1 MQYRWQQAEGRRYLL
16 SRQRAGTGH
25 YGFQQ
30 PLAQQMP
37 AATAALPAHWAAL
50 VGSTWVATNED
61 PQSVW
66 WLEPQASC
74 KLAEHPELP
83 GYVFWDDSQFL
94 QPLPDGHAGMAVQV
108 PFDAGRDLEEL
119 APEERDGTVWL
130 RSRGMWYRRAS

>member
-1 MQYRWQQAEGRRYLL
+1 MPFLQKVVVPPNRQLVLL
-16 SRQRAGTGH
+16 VDFH
-25 YGFQQ
+25 E
-30 PLAQQMP
+30 L
-37 AATAALPAHWAAL
+37 L
-50 VGSTWVATNED
+50 
-61 PQSVW
+61 VW